1 MTPLTYTLKAPVYGE
16 LLIKKSRFL
25 TCVQPV
31 AGRAEALKIVADLW
45 ALHPEARHVCWALM
59 AGGESAAV
67 DDGEPGGTAGRPM
80 MEVLRHQ
87 GLEGVL
93 ATVVRYFGGIKLGAG
108 GLVRAYNGAVAQA
121 LIGAEKVP
129 LLRRKTLQCSVPYS
143 MEGLLRRE
151 IQTAGHTLQD
161 IGHGDN
167 VEMAISVAESL
178 AADFVHHINDL
189 SQGQAR
195 WGSAESPSATAPT

>member
-1 MTPLTYTLKAPVYGE
+1 MAQITYTLKEAVHGE
-16 LLIKKSRFL
+16 LWIKKSQFI

-31 AGRAEALKIVADLW
+31 AGRAEAVALVNDLW
-45 ALHPEARHVCWALM
+45 ALHPEATHICWALM

-93 ATVVRYFGGIKLGAG
+93 ATVIRYFGGIKLGAG
-108 GLVRAYNGAVAQA
+108 GLVRAYNSAVAQA

-129 LLRRKTLQCSVPYS
+129 LVRRKTLQCSVPYS

-151 IQTAGHTLQD
+151 IQNGGHVLQG
-161 IGHGDN
+161 IVHGND
-167 VEMAISVAESL
+167 VEMSISVVEGL
-178 AADFVHHINDL
+178 VGEFVRQTSEL
-189 SQGQAR
+189 CQGQAR
-195 WGSAESPSATAPT
+195 WGKDDEVDATPP

>member
-1 MTPLTYTLKAPVYGE
+1 MPPITYTLKEAVHGE
-16 LLIKKSRFL
+16 LWIKKSQFI

-31 AGRAEALKIVADLW
+31 AGRAEAVALVNELW
-45 ALHPEARHVCWALM
+45 ALHPEATHICWALM

-93 ATVVRYFGGIKLGAG
+93 ATVIRYFGGIKLGAG
-108 GLVRAYNGAVAQA
+108 GLVRAYNSAVAQA

-129 LLRRKTLQCSVPYS
+129 LVRRKILLCSVPYS

-151 IQTAGHTLQD
+151 IQNGGHVLQD
-161 IGHGDN
+161 IVHGND
-167 VEMAISVAESL
+167 VEMSISVAEGL
-178 AADFVHHINDL
+178 ADDFVRQTSEL
-189 SQGQAR
+189 CQGQAR
-195 WGSAESPSATAPT
+195 WGKDEEEPSAEG

>member
-1 MTPLTYTLKAPVYGE
+1 MAQITYTLKEAVHGE
-16 LLIKKSRFL
+16 LWIKKSQFI

-31 AGRAEALKIVADLW
+31 TGRPEAVALVNDLW
-45 ALHPEARHVCWALM
+45 ALHPEATHICWALM

-129 LLRRKTLQCSVPYS
+129 LVRRKTLQCRVPYS

-151 IQTAGHTLQD
+151 IQTGGHVLQG
-161 IGHGDN
+161 IVHGDD
-167 VEMAISVAESL
+167 VEMSISVPDELTSA
-178 AADFVHHINDL
+178 FVRHIGEVC
-189 SQGQAR
+189 QGQAR
-195 WGSAESPSATAPT
+195 WGRAADDAVAPP

>member
-1 MTPLTYTLKAPVYGE
+1 MAQITYTLKEAVHGE
-16 LLIKKSRFL
+16 LWIKKSQFI

-31 AGRAEALKIVADLW
+31 AGRAEAVALVNDLW
-45 ALHPEARHVCWALM
+45 ALHPEATHICWALM

-93 ATVVRYFGGIKLGAG
+93 ATVIRYFGGIKLGAG
-108 GLVRAYNGAVAQA
+108 GLVRAYNSAVAQA

-129 LLRRKTLQCSVPYS
+129 LVRRKTLLCSVPYS

-151 IQTAGHTLQD
+151 IQNGGHVLQG
-161 IGHGDN
+161 IVHGND
-167 VEMAISVAESL
+167 VEMLISVVEGLVSE
-178 AADFVHHINDL
+178 FVRNTSEL
-189 SQGQAR
+189 CQGQAR
-195 WGSAESPSATAPT
+195 WGKDDDEPPPTAS

>member
-195 WGSAESPSATAPT
+195 WASAVSPSATAPT

>member
-1 MTPLTYTLKAPVYGE
+1 MAQITYTLKEAVHGE
-16 LLIKKSRFL
+16 LWIKKSQFI

-31 AGRAEALKIVADLW
+31 AGRAEAVALVNELW
-45 ALHPEARHVCWALM
+45 ALHPEATHICWALM

-93 ATVVRYFGGIKLGAG
+93 ATVIRYFGGIKLGAG
-108 GLVRAYNGAVAQA
+108 GLVRAYNSAVAQA

-129 LLRRKTLQCSVPYS
+129 LVRRKTLQCSIPYS

-151 IQTAGHTLQD
+151 IQTGGHVLQA
-161 IGHGDN
+161 IAHGDD
-167 VEMAISVAESL
+167 VEMSISVAEAL
-178 AADFVHHINDL
+178 AGDFVHHISDIC
-189 SQGQAR
+189 QGQAR
-195 WGSAESPSATAPT
+195 WGRDPDETDAPRR

>member
-1 MTPLTYTLKAPVYGE
+1 MAQITYTLKEAVHGE
-16 LLIKKSRFL
+16 LWIKKSQFI

-31 AGRAEALKIVADLW
+31 AGRPEAVALVNELW
-45 ALHPEARHVCWALM
+45 ALHPEATHICWALM

-93 ATVVRYFGGIKLGAG
+93 ATVIRYFGGIKLGAG
-108 GLVRAYNGAVAQA
+108 GLVRAYNSAVAQA

-129 LLRRKTLQCSVPYS
+129 LIRRKTLQCSVPYS

-151 IQTAGHTLQD
+151 IQTGGHVLQG
-161 IGHGDN
+161 IVHGDD
-167 VEMAISVAESL
+167 VEMSISVAEGL
-178 AADFVHHINDL
+178 TGEFVRHI
-189 SQGQAR
+189 SEICQGQAR
-195 WGSAESPSATAPT
+195 WGSADEPSAIES

>member
-1 MTPLTYTLKAPVYGE
+1 MAQITYTLKEAVHGE
-16 LLIKKSRFL
+16 MWIKKSQFI

-31 AGRAEALKIVADLW
+31 TGRPEAVALVNDLW
-45 ALHPEARHVCWALM
+45 ALHPEATHICWALM

-93 ATVVRYFGGIKLGAG
+93 ATVIRYFGGIKLGAG

-129 LLRRKTLQCSVPYS
+129 LVRRKTLQCSVPYS

-151 IQTAGHTLQD
+151 IQTGGHVLQG
-161 IGHGDN
+161 IVHGDD
-167 VEMAISVAESL
+167 VEMAISVAEGLSG
-178 AADFVHHINDL
+178 DFVRHIGEIC
-189 SQGQAR
+189 QGQAR
-195 WGSAESPSATAPT
+195 WKSDAATPAPET

>member
-1 MTPLTYTLKAPVYGE
+1 MAQITYTLKEAVHGE
-16 LLIKKSRFL
+16 LWIKKSQFI

-31 AGRAEALKIVADLW
+31 SGRAEAVALVNDLW
-45 ALHPEARHVCWALM
+45 ALHPEATHICWALM

-93 ATVVRYFGGIKLGAG
+93 ATVIRYFGGIKLGAG
-108 GLVRAYNGAVAQA
+108 GLVRAYNSAVAQA

-129 LLRRKTLQCSVPYS
+129 LVRRKTLLCSVPYS

-151 IQTAGHTLQD
+151 IQNGGHVLQG
-161 IGHGDN
+161 IVHGND
-167 VEMAISVAESL
+167 VEMSISVVEGL
-178 AADFVHHINDL
+178 VGEFVRQTSEL
-189 SQGQAR
+189 CQGQAR
-195 WGSAESPSATAPT
+195 WGKEAEEATTPP

>member
-1 MTPLTYTLKAPVYGE
+1 MAQITYTLKEAVHGE
-16 LLIKKSRFL
+16 LWIKKSQFI

-31 AGRAEALKIVADLW
+31 AGRAEAVALVNDLW
-45 ALHPEARHVCWALM
+45 ALHPEATHICWALM

-93 ATVVRYFGGIKLGAG
+93 ATVIRYFGGIKLGAG
-108 GLVRAYNGAVAQA
+108 GLVRAYNSAVAQA

-129 LLRRKTLQCSVPYS
+129 LVRRKTLQCSVPYS

-151 IQTAGHTLQD
+151 IQNGGHVLQG
-161 IGHGDN
+161 IVHGND
-167 VEMAISVAESL
+167 VEMSISVVEGL
-178 AADFVHHINDL
+178 VGEFVRQTSEL
-189 SQGQAR
+189 CQGQAR
-195 WGSAESPSATAPT
+195 WGKDDEDDATPP

>member
-1 MTPLTYTLKAPVYGE
+1 MAQITYTLKEAVHGE
-16 LLIKKSRFL
+16 MWIKKSQFI

-31 AGRAEALKIVADLW
+31 AGRAEAVALVNDLW
-45 ALHPEARHVCWALM
+45 ALHPEATHICWALM

-93 ATVVRYFGGIKLGAG
+93 ATVIRYFGGIKLGAG

-121 LIGAEKVP
+121 LIGCEKVP
-129 LLRRKTLQCSVPYS
+129 LLRLRTLQCSVPYS

-151 IQTAGHTLQD
+151 IQTAGHTLKD
-161 IGHGDN
+161 IAHGDD
-167 VEMAISVAESL
+167 VKMGISLPESL
-178 AADFVHHINDL
+178 ARDFVIRVDDVC
-189 SQGQAR
+189 QGQAR
-195 WGSAESPSATAPT
+195 WGKAAEASDTPAD

>member
-1 MTPLTYTLKAPVYGE
+1 MAQITYTLKEAVHGE
-16 LLIKKSRFL
+16 LWIKKSQFI

-31 AGRAEALKIVADLW
+31 AGRAEAVALVNDLW
-45 ALHPEARHVCWALM
+45 ALHPEATHICWALM

-93 ATVVRYFGGIKLGAG
+93 ATVIRYFGGIKLGAG
-108 GLVRAYNGAVAQA
+108 GLVRAYNSAVAQA

-129 LLRRKTLQCSVPYS
+129 LMRRKTLQCSVPYS

-151 IQTAGHTLQD
+151 IQNGGHVLQG
-161 IGHGDN
+161 IVHGND
-167 VEMAISVAESL
+167 VEMSISVVEGL
-178 AADFVHHINDL
+178 VGEFVRQTSEL
-189 SQGQAR
+189 CQGQAR
-195 WGSAESPSATAPT
+195 WGKDDEHDATPA

>member
-1 MTPLTYTLKAPVYGE
+1 MAQITYTLKEAVHGE
-16 LLIKKSRFL
+16 LWIKKSQFI

-31 AGRAEALKIVADLW
+31 AGRAEAVALVNDLW
-45 ALHPEARHVCWALM
+45 ALHPEATHICWALM

-93 ATVVRYFGGIKLGAG
+93 ATVIRYFGGIKLGAG
-108 GLVRAYNGAVAQA
+108 GLVRAYNSAVAQA

-129 LLRRKTLQCSVPYS
+129 LVRRKTLLCSVPYS

-151 IQTAGHTLQD
+151 IQNGGHVLQG
-161 IGHGDN
+161 IVHGND
-167 VEMAISVAESL
+167 VEMSISVVEGLVSE
-178 AADFVHHINDL
+178 FVRNTSEL
-189 SQGQAR
+189 CQGQAR
-195 WGSAESPSATAPT
+195 WGKDDDEPPPTAS

>member
-1 MTPLTYTLKAPVYGE
+1 MAQITYTLKEAVHGE
-16 LLIKKSRFL
+16 LWIKKSQFI

-31 AGRAEALKIVADLW
+31 AGRPEAVALVNELW
-45 ALHPEARHVCWALM
+45 ALHPEATHICWALM

-93 ATVVRYFGGIKLGAG
+93 ATVIRYFGGIKLGAG
-108 GLVRAYNGAVAQA
+108 GLVRAYNSAVAQA

-129 LLRRKTLQCSVPYS
+129 LVRRKTLRCSIPYS

-151 IQTAGHTLQD
+151 IQSGGHVLQA
-161 IGHGDN
+161 IVHGDD
-167 VEMAISVAESL
+167 VEMSISVAESV
-178 AADFVHHINDL
+178 AGDFVRDISEL
-189 SQGQAR
+189 CQGQAR
-195 WGSAESPSATAPT
+195 WGKDADDDPVQT

>member
-1 MTPLTYTLKAPVYGE
+1 MAQITYTLKEAVHGE
-16 LLIKKSRFL
+16 LWIKKSQFI

-31 AGRAEALKIVADLW
+31 TGRPEAVALVNDLW
-45 ALHPEARHVCWALM
+45 ALHPEATHICWALM

-129 LLRRKTLQCSVPYS
+129 LVRRKTLQCRVPYS

-151 IQTAGHTLQD
+151 IQTGGHVLQG
-161 IGHGDN
+161 IVHGDD
-167 VEMAISVAESL
+167 VEMSISVPEERAG
-178 AADFVHHINDL
+178 DFARHIDDL

-195 WGSAESPSATAPT
+195 WGKSDDETAAAP